1 MSSIRENPIY
11 NLFIYRVVKG
21 IVKALMQSNLLHLL
35 VSHIHLRA
43 FFTYSNVINGFVGNL
58 FR

>member
-11 NLFIYRVVKG
+11 NLFILRVVKG
-21 IVKALMQSNLLHLL
+21 IVKALMQSNLLRFL

-43 FFTYSNVINGFVGNL
+43 FFTCSNVINGFVGN
-58 FR
+58 